1 MDVAR
6 ASQPGRPAGPQA
18 AVPHEGAAC
27 LGRPGACRGESGGV
41 LLCRHRVGGGRVT
54 RVARPPSSAL
64 RGFST
69 LRTVSCLSL
78 RTHVAVAGGNPA
90 CEPRLPSSGQAS
102 PAPGAEGKAGGRVA
116 GGARATGT
124 AGRHPGPRNRG
135 RAGGAARG
143 LGARSRTGGTPGCGH
158 AAPAPPRP
166 RPAPPTA
173 QRHPGARGDLH
184 PGVRGAPGPL
194 CQQPW
199 RLRPQQVAW
208 PAGWPAGAPAGTAD
222 SRPCCPQGRLP
233 GLPLPEAAAAHR
245 PQGLPGAAAAAQP
258 PADALSGARPGRGPG
273 RAPASAPH
281 RRGPRRRAHPA
292 APSPGEA
299 PGRGVGAGWA
309 RAVAAPPAAL
319 GGWSR
324 QRWAS
329 SGPPSAPMPLPL
341 TGASPAGHGGLHHP
355 RARAGPLRLPAP
367 RLPAGPP
374 HLRRGGPRQRRPH
387 LAG

>member
-1 MDVAR
+1 MDVER

-166 RPAPPTA
+166 RPAT
-173 QRHPGARGDLH
+173 
-184 PGVRGAPGPL
+184 PGPAHSTASPW
-194 CQQPW
+194 CPW
-199 RLRPQQVAW
+199 RPSPRSSWSPGSTVSAAMAPSASAGSVAGGVAGGRAGRDGGLTPLLSPGPPAW
-208 PAGWPAGAPAGTAD
+208 PPASRSRRSPSSSGTA
-222 SRPCCPQGRLP
+222 RCCRC
-233 GLPLPEAAAAHR
+233 R
-245 PQGLPGAAAAAQP
+245 
-258 PADALSGARPGRGPG
+258 
-273 RAPASAPH
+273 PAS
-281 RRGPRRRAHPA
+281 R
-292 APSPGEA
+292 
-299 PGRGVGAGWA
+299 
-309 RAVAAPPAAL
+309 
-319 GGWSR
+319 
-324 QRWAS
+324 
-329 SGPPSAPMPLPL
+329 
-341 TGASPAGHGGLHHP
+341 
-355 RARAGPLRLPAP
+355 
-367 RLPAGPP
+367 
-374 HLRRGGPRQRRPH
+374 
-387 LAG
+387 